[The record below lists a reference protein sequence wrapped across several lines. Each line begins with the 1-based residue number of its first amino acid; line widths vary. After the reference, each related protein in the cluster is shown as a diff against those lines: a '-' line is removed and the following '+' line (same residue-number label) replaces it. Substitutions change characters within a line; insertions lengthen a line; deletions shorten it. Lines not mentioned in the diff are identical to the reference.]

1 MSQIVTQTLAA
12 WTPRVDTAAAR
23 TLAAELEAGRALY
36 YPHLDFAVEAAERR
50 FLDPRWSDGRAK
62 NISYDGA
69 RDQIKGAA
77 GNESD
82 LAALRGMIARFRA
95 QAIGLV
101 NGLFPAYRDA
111 LRIGL
116 TSFRP
121 MPVAGRTGSWRKDDA
136 RLHIDAFPSRPNQG
150 ERILRVFSNVNPN
163 GISRDWR
170 IGEPFPALV
179 ERFLPRLRAPLPG
192 SAALLRAL
200 RLTKSR
206 RSDYDHYML
215 GLHDAM
221 KADLDYQRNGFQ
233 QAVPFAA
240 GSTWVCYSDQLAHAV
255 SGGQFLLEQT
265 LHLAP
270 VRQYDPE
277 AAPLRV
283 LERALGR
290 PLAP

>member
-1 MSQIVTQTLAA
+1 MSQIVTRTLAA
-12 WTPRVDTAAAR
+12 WTPRVDDAEAR
-23 TLAAELEAGRALY
+23 ALAGELEAGRALY
-36 YPHLDFAVEAAERR
+36 YPHLDFTLDAAERR

-69 RDQIKGAA
+69 RELMKGAV
-77 GNESD
+77 GNEAD
-82 LAALRGMIARFRA
+82 LAALRAMIARFRA

-101 NGLFPAYRDA
+101 SGLFPAYRDA
-111 LRIGL
+111 LRVGL

-121 MPVAGRTGSWRKDDA
+121 MPVAGRPSSWRKDDA
-136 RLHIDAFPSRPNQG
+136 RLHVDAFPSRPNQG

-170 IGEPFPALV
+170 VGEPFPALV
-179 ERFLPRLRAPLPG
+179 ERFLPRLKAPLPG
-192 SAALLRAL
+192 SAALLRTL

-221 KADLDYQRNGFQ
+221 KADLDYQRTGPQ
-233 QAVPFAA
+233 QAMPFAA

-270 VRQYDPE
+270 ARQYEPDT
-277 AAPLRV
+277 APLRV